1 MFLSGV
7 VKRQIESL
15 VCAIW
20 GLCMVLERVLGGGGC
35 GEKKVLVMW
44 IIVFLELMHD

>member
-20 GLCMVLERVLGGGGC
+20 GLCMVLERVLGGGG
-35 GEKKVLVMW
+35 EKRGKGFSNVDNSVLGV
-44 IIVFLELMHD
+44 DA